1 MILCII
7 DISRYAQYIKRRYQQ
22 PLPDDDGLL
31 TCTLRNGYVEL
42 TVVSSESLTHE
53 TDMIAETN
61 FMTCGLRKELL
72 TSTLTLIDILK
83 PSKSG
88 ARVRCVLIEGAPGVG
103 KSTLAWELC
112 HKWEDLDNV
121 KQYKLVV
128 LVSLREAQ
136 EATCLKDILPQY
148 EDMDDVVTGIG
159 DGKGILLILD
169 GFDELPREKRQS
181 GSIFIDIIKGVEL
194 PNATVIVTS
203 RPSVSADLMRLCKHN
218 IDRHLK
224 ILGFTGNQ
232 IKKFVESEFS
242 DSENRAAFLQY
253 INNNPIIKSMMYLP
267 LYAVIV
273 AGVFASTNSLQLKTM
288 IQLYD
293 AFTRSLIRRHLV
305 HNKLV
310 ADDYVMPQSLQ
321 CKDDINKLPSVVCD
335 QFFKLVE
342 VAYNGLKTE
351 KYLFTDLGNDFD
363 HLGMM
368 KKVQSLEMSTG
379 PTFAF
384 SYLHLTFQE
393 YLAALHILYMPAD
406 LSDEV
411 PASFG
416 KREVVRFLAGLCCA
430 HDNDN
435 VHLVVDNLFQKIEDQ
450 RNLQLARCVYECNAI
465 VQKIP
470 VVHKLLFDSGTFSVS
485 GKMPFDYYLIGHCV
499 CHIGGQWSI
508 TVHSRE
514 EADQL
519 VKGIES
525 KQEKTCTSYLD
536 RSRQT
541 IKGTIE
547 GLQLLTGPFGI
558 LLPILTIYTNLCC
571 LKLYFITFNASD
583 VDILQEYISHQVIK
597 KIQIG
602 SCRNIDIKL
611 LTTLFDPSSLDTVH
625 LSGTLSTSTDSDF
638 ISFATQELLS
648 RNKNLKKL
656 LIDDAIIGPQRLV
669 EVVNSNDTLKEL
681 TLFVTEIDS
690 RKYSHSFT
698 GKSCNS
704 TNSIE
709 RSARVHK
716 TPMSLLEEAAQKK
729 QIKLE
734 LIDPHT
740 YDTLK
745 GLIRTRSR
753 TSHPCT

>member
-1 MILCII
+1 
-7 DISRYAQYIKRRYQQ
+7 
-22 PLPDDDGLL
+22 
-31 TCTLRNGYVEL
+31 
-42 TVVSSESLTHE
+42 
-53 TDMIAETN
+53 MIAETN
-61 FMTCGLRKELL
+61 FMTYGLRKEML
-72 TSTLTLIDILK
+72 TSTCTLTLVDILK

-88 ARVRCVLIEGAPGVG
+88 TPVRCVLIEGAPGVG
-103 KSTLAWELC
+103 KSTLAWQLC
-112 HKWEDLDNV
+112 HKWEELDSV

-128 LVSLREAQ
+128 RVSLREFQ
-136 EATCLKDILPQY
+136 KATCLKHILPHAQY
-148 EDMDDVVTGIG
+148 EDTDDVVTGIG
-159 DGKGILLILD
+159 DGTGILLIFD
-169 GFDELPREKRQS
+169 GFDELPREKRQPE
-181 GSIFIDIIKGVEL
+181 SIFIDIIRGIEL

-232 IKKFVESEFS
+232 IEKFVERIFS
-242 DSENRAAFLQY
+242 DSDNRAAFLQY

-267 LYAVIV
+267 LYAVIIV
-273 AGVFASTNSLQLKTM
+273 AGVFDTTNSLQLKTM

-293 AFTRSLIRRHLV
+293 ALTRSLIRRHLV

-351 KYLFTDLGNDFD
+351 KYLFTDLGNGFD

-406 LSDEV
+406 LINEV

-435 VHLVVDNLFQKIEDQ
+435 VLLVVDNLFQKIGDQ

-470 VVHKLLFDSGTFSVS
+470 MVHELLFDSGTFSVS

-525 KQEKTCTSYLD
+525 KQEKTCTSCLD
-536 RSRQT
+536 RSRQ

-638 ISFATQELLS
+638 ISFATQKLLS

-669 EVVNSNDTLKEL
+669 EVVNSNAHTQGIDT
-681 TLFVTEIDS
+681 VCY
-690 RKYSHSFT
+690 R
-698 GKSCNS
+698 N
-704 TNSIE
+704 
-709 RSARVHK
+709 
-716 TPMSLLEEAAQKK
+716 
-729 QIKLE
+729 
-734 LIDPHT
+734 
-740 YDTLK
+740 
-745 GLIRTRSR
+745 
-753 TSHPCT
+753 